1 MKTTEFKTSIKCNGC
16 IERITPGMNSLEGIV
31 TWNVDLTKPLKIL
44 KVESMRDYEQE
55 IVSVLREK
63 GYTCEKI
70 A

>member
-1 MKTTEFKTSIKCNGC
+1 MKTTEFKTSLKCNGC

-31 TWNVDLTKPLKIL
+31 NWDVDLTKPVKIL
-44 KVESMRDYEQE
+44 KVESMKDYEPE
-55 IVSVLREK
+55 IISILKEK